1 MSKFFHLT
9 KKSKKIYRRKKMFP
23 AMKIGLKTVNIVIV
37 VLIAVVGISYL
48 VQVND
53 LATKGYQIEELE
65 NRITELQQE
74 GADLELN
81 VLSLQSM
88 GTVKERVDD
97 LGMVLAGESDYLQPT
112 PVAVAR

>member
-1 MSKFFHLT
+1 
-9 KKSKKIYRRKKMFP
+9 
-23 AMKIGLKTVNIVIV
+23 MKVSFKTLNIVVVALIV
-37 VLIAVVGISYL
+37 VIGVSYL
-48 VQVND
+48 VQINS

-74 GADLELN
+74 QADLELEA
-81 VLSLQSM
+81 LSLQSM
-88 GTVKERVDD
+88 GVVKEKVDN